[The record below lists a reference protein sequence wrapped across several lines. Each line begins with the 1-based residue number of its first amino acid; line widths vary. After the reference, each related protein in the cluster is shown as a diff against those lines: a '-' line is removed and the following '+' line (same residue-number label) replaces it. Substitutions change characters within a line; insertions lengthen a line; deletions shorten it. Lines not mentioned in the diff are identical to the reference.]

1 MANKVYSTE
10 FQRLLREKDE
20 EICSL
25 KKIIEHQDAIIDFVD
40 RKMQEIRLGNEKLF
54 LRNQELEAFYKANS
68 PKNLFQ
74 KQPKSPIVMEKVSER
89 LSTNHEMM
97 NKDCADRKK
106 DTQRTL
112 VKDAKKNSREGCKER
127 EQNNNMVPQSSGITG
142 PRITPTDASHSAGLP
157 NSTTRL
163 PSFNICERFRRRHC
177 LLLITSMLSLARF
190 SINPMDLRPPT
201 TPKSGTERRT
211 DGALII

>member
-106 DTQRTL
+106 GADKNHINTQRTL
-112 VKDAKKNSREGCKER
+112 VKDAKNESR
-127 EQNNNMVPQSSGITG
+127 
-142 PRITPTDASHSAGLP
+142 
-157 NSTTRL
+157 TTTWFL
-163 PSFNICERFRRRHC
+163 KAPA
-177 LLLITSMLSLARF
+177 SLA
-190 SINPMDLRPPT
+190 PV
-201 TPKSGTERRT
+201 
-211 DGALII
+211 